1 MKKRTEND
9 LLGTMEIDNNLYYGI
24 HTVRAINNFPF
35 NGPKTNLDLIHSIAV
50 VKAAAAQ
57 ANFELKYINENN
69 ANAII
74 EAATEVSEGKLDDH
88 FPLPAMQGGAGTS
101 TNMNVNE
108 VIANRALELLGEEKG
123 TYNKINPIETVN
135 LHQST
140 NDVYPTALKITL
152 ISKLRKLSEIIAGL
166 QGSFQK
172 KEREFSHIVT
182 TGRTEMQ
189 NAVPITLGAQFASF
203 AQAIERDRWRT
214 FKNEER
220 IRMVNIG
227 GTAAGTGLTAPRDYI
242 FLVIEKLRTMT
253 GLGIARAEFVMDQT
267 ANADCYVEISGMLAA
282 NATNLIKISKDL
294 RLLHFLNEIKLPAV
308 QAGSSIMPG
317 KVNPVIIESVISASQ
332 KVLSLNDLVIKNSS
346 DGSLQI
352 NEFLPLIADSLLESI
367 DLLSTAN
374 KILHKHVDN
383 IIASEEICH
392 ENLDKSLMFI
402 TAFLPHLGYKKC
414 EEILEDFINTSDKKS
429 FKEYLKEKLGNNL
442 VDEVLSAAS
451 LTSLGFRPKG
461 N

>member
-1 MKKRTEND
+1 MNYRTEKD
-9 LLGTMEIDNNLYYGI
+9 LLGTLEISNENYYGI
-24 HTVRAINNFPF
+24 HTARALKNFPY
-35 NGPKTNLDLIHSIAV
+35 NGPMVNLDLIYSI
-50 VKAAAAQ
+50 VKVKIAATE
-57 ANFELKYINENN
+57 ANLELKYLEKVT
-69 ANAII
+69 AKAII
-74 EAATEVSEGKLDDH
+74 DSCNEILDGKFNNQFPVS
-88 FPLPAMQGGAGTS
+88 AMQGGAGTS

-108 VIANRALELLGEEKG
+108 VIANRALEIIGKERG
-123 TYNKINPIETVN
+123 DYSAIHPIETVN

-152 ISKLRKLSEIIAGL
+152 ISKLRELSEIIAGL
-166 QGSFQK
+166 QGCFQK
-172 KEREFSHIVT
+172 KEKEFSHIVT

-242 FLVIEKLRTMT
+242 FLVIEKLRSLT

-282 NATNLIKISKDL
+282 NAVNLIKISKDI
-294 RLLHFLNEIKLPAV
+294 RILHFLNEITLPAV

-317 KVNPVIIESVISASQ
+317 KVNPVILESVISASQ
-332 KVLSLNDLVIKNSS
+332 KVLSLNDLVIKSAS

-352 NEFLPLIADSLLESI
+352 NEFMPLIAESLLESI
-367 DLLSTAN
+367 DLLAVSN
-374 KILHKHVDN
+374 KILNNHVEQ
-383 IIASEEICH
+383 ISASEEQCH

-402 TAFLPHLGYKKC
+402 TAFLPEIGYEKS
-414 EEILEDFINTSDKKS
+414 EEILEEYIVKGKKGLFKDFLT
-429 FKEYLKEKLGNNL
+429 EKLGDKL
-442 VDEVLSAAS
+442 VKEVLSAAN
-451 LTSLGFRPKG
+451 LTSLGFRPKSK
-461 N
+461 

>member
-1 MKKRTEND
+1 MKTRTETD
-9 LLGTMEIDNNLYYGI
+9 LLGTMEIDNNCYYGI
-24 HTVRAINNFPF
+24 HTQRAISNFPF
-35 NGPKTNLDLIHSIAV
+35 SGNTTNLDLIHSIAL
-50 VKAAAAQ
+50 VKVSAAQ
-57 ANFELKYINENN
+57 ANFELGYINEKQT
-69 ANAII
+69 NAII
-74 EAATEVSEGKLDDH
+74 ESASEVSEGKLDNE
-88 FPLPAMQGGAGTS
+88 FPISSMQGGAGTS
-101 TNMNVNE
+101 VNMNVNE

-123 TYNKINPIETVN
+123 SYEIINPIETVN

-152 ISKLRKLSEIIAGL
+152 ISKLRKLSETIAGL

-172 KEREFSHIVT
+172 KEKEYSQIVT

-242 FLVIEKLRTMT
+242 FLVIEKLRTLT

-267 ANADCYVEISGMLAA
+267 ANADCYVEISGMLTA

-317 KVNPVIIESVISASQ
+317 KVNPVILEAVISASQ
-332 KVLSLNDLVIKNSS
+332 KVISLNDIVVKSAS

-352 NEFLPLIADSLLESI
+352 NEFLPLIAEALLESI
-367 DLLSTAN
+367 ELLETSN
-374 KILHKHVDN
+374 KIFHKHVDK
-383 IIASEEICH
+383 ITASEEICH

-402 TAFLPHLGYKKC
+402 TAFLPHLGYEKC
-414 EEILEDFINTSDKKS
+414 EKLLEEYIESSRNES
-429 FKEYLKEKLGNNL
+429 FKNYLNVALGEDL
-442 VDEVLSAAS
+442 VTEVLSATS

-461 N
+461 